1 MKALD
6 TSEHCGPPTA
16 APGRPRRH
24 NNHNNHDNRC
34 EKQHRSRGGGLRWA
48 TSRVLCTLYVPGR
61 GKIKTKRDKRERE
74 RVRTYYAWSGRYTD
88 TITRL
93 EYRLHTA
100 SSIISRRCRR
110 SHEKKKLWKRIGW
123 VRECTGIRVQ
133 RENNERNRKSKAK
146 PTIKAQAGNQVFLH
160 TALLLSLTSSVL

>member
-1 MKALD
+1 MA
-6 TSEHCGPPTA
+6 
-16 APGRPRRH
+16 PRRQPLGV
-24 NNHNNHDNRC
+24 RGATTTTTTTTTGV
-34 EKQHRSRGGGLRWA
+34 RSSTDRGAGGCA
-48 TSRVLCTLYVPGR
+48 GQPAGYFVLCTYPAEEKL
-61 GKIKTKRDKRERE
+61 KRKETRERE